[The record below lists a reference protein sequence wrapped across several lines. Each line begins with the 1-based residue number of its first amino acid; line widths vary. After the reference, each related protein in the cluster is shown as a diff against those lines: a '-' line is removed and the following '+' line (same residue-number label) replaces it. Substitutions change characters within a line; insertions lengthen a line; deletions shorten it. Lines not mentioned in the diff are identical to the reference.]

1 MTKKISV
8 KAIQTF
14 KKEKDKNKYLTTNI
28 NLKKSMK
35 KAGAL
40 EIPKPTY
47 LGKILLMTIA
57 I

>member
-1 MTKKISV
+1 
-8 KAIQTF
+8 
-14 KKEKDKNKYLTTNI
+14 
-28 NLKKSMK
+28 MK